1 MEICPCDSQ
10 GFLDLERLEGSLRRK
25 QTKLV
30 GVCQASNVTGTIQ
43 DLKSVSEISHR
54 YGAKLL
60 VDAAQSAGVID
71 LDVKKLGI
79 DLLAFTGHKGLLGPQ
94 GVGGLYLAEG
104 VELEPLVRGGTG
116 SRSDSEFQ
124 PDFLPD
130 KYESGTLNAIGIHA
144 LSASLDFVRRR
155 QREIAEAE
163 KQLTGYFLQK
173 ARRIGGL
180 RLYGPADMDCRTSV
194 VSFNLEGLACS
205 EVSRILDQEYG
216 ILCRPGLH
224 CAPLAHKTIGTFP
237 VGTVRFSFG
246 FFNVI
251 QQLDHAILALE
262 RITAGHGT

>member
-60 VDAAQSAGVID
+60 VDAAQSAAVID

-79 DLLAFTGHKGLLGPQ
+79 DLLAFTCHKGSLGPQ

-104 VELEPLVRGGTG
+104 VELEPRYGAARGAGRIPSS
-116 SRSDSEFQ
+116 SRK
-124 PDFLPD
+124 LPD
-130 KYESGTLNAIGIHA
+130 KYESGTLNAIAHA

-173 ARRIGGL
+173 ARRIGWPAPRWPGRYGL
-180 RLYGPADMDCRTSV
+180 QDLGGVLQTRKGWPPRRCPVNPDRRCISAGPV
-194 VSFNLEGLACS
+194 
-205 EVSRILDQEYG
+205 
-216 ILCRPGLH
+216 
-224 CAPLAHKTIGTFP
+224 
-237 VGTVRFSFG
+237 
-246 FFNVI
+246 
-251 QQLDHAILALE
+251 
-262 RITAGHGT
+262 